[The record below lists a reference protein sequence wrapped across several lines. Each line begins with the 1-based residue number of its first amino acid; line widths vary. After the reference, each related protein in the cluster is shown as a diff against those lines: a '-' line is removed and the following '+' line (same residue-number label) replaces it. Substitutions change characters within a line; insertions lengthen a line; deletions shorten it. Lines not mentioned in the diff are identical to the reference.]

1 MEVLGIG
8 LPEFVLILVIIFLV
22 LGPKDMASTA
32 RRIARTIR
40 TLTQS
45 EFWRATREAWRMAQD
60 IPNEL
65 LRETGLEEAQ
75 KELTQMNRQLN
86 DWSREVDATIKAP
99 DPNRILPPEPETAA
113 QAAEATAGPND
124 PPPDPSTAASPEKT
138 SVPPLNPSG
147 ANPEP
152 STRTDE

>member
-8 LPEFVLILVIIFLV
+8 LPELVLILVIIFLV
-22 LGPKDMASTA
+22 MGPKDMASTA

-75 KELTQMNRQLN
+75 KELNQMSSQLN
-86 DWSREVDATIKAP
+86 QWSREVDSTLKAP
-99 DPNRILPPEPETAA
+99 DANRILPPVQEATP
-113 QAAEATAGPND
+113 QAAEAAAPMDMDEAAQPQLKPNGANT
-124 PPPDPSTAASPEKT
+124 DPSSRA
-138 SVPPLNPSG
+138 
-147 ANPEP
+147 
-152 STRTDE
+152 DE

>member
-8 LPEFVLILVIIFLV
+8 LPELVLILVIIFLV

-40 TLTQS
+40 SLTQS

-65 LRETGLEEAQ
+65 LRETGLEDAQ
-75 KELTQMNRQLN
+75 KELNQMGSQLN
-86 DWSREVDATIKAP
+86 QWSREVDSTLKAP
-99 DPNRILPPEPETAA
+99 DANRILPPVQEAA
-113 QAAEATAGPND
+113 PQAAEAAAPMDMDEAAQPQLKPNGANT
-124 PPPDPSTAASPEKT
+124 DPSSHA
-138 SVPPLNPSG
+138 
-147 ANPEP
+147 
-152 STRTDE
+152 DE

>member
-8 LPEFVLILVIIFLV
+8 LPELVLILVIIFLV

-60 IPNEL
+60 IPTEL

-75 KELTQMNRQLN
+75 KELNQMSSQLN
-86 DWSREVDATIKAP
+86 QWSREINSSVNFPIDNSI
-99 DPNRILPPEPETAA
+99 RPPTS
-113 QAAEATAGPND
+113 QTAEATVQLEDLPAAGPD
-124 PPPDPSTAASPEKT
+124 ETADLQIKS
-138 SVPPLNPSG
+138 SG
-147 ANPEP
+147 ADSVHTANAHE
-152 STRTDE
+152 

>member
-8 LPEFVLILVIIFLV
+8 LPELVFILVIIFLV

-40 TLTQS
+40 SLTQS

-75 KELTQMNRQLN
+75 KELDRMSSQLN
-86 DWSREVDATIKAP
+86 QWSREVNSTVNSPIDNSI
-99 DPNRILPPEPETAA
+99 RPPTPQT
-113 QAAEATAGPND
+113 AEATAQLEDLPAAGPD
-124 PPPDPSTAASPEKT
+124 ETADR
-138 SVPPLNPSG
+138 LNKSSG
-147 ANPEP
+147 ADSVHPTNAHE
-152 STRTDE
+152 